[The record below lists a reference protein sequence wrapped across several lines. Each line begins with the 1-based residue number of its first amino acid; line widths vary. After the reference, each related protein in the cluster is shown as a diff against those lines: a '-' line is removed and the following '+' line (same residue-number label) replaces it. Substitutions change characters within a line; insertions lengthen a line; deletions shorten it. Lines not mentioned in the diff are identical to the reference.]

1 MTDPN
6 ERVGAEFMPNEV
18 VEEALQRLIEAFKS
32 QQPTFKAAGAITLL
46 FGNSPKSNEGHV
58 FILCRIQG
66 GYGSR
71 RDLMFVDG
79 VFRDWIDQVAPE
91 DKQGGSDE

>member
-1 MTDPN
+1 MTEPD

-18 VEEALQRLIEAFKS
+18 VDEALQKLIEAFKT
-32 QQPTFKAAGAITLL
+32 QQPTFSASGAITLL
-46 FGNSPKSNEGHV
+46 FGNSPKSDEGHV
-58 FILCRIQG
+58 FILCRIQA

-71 RDLMFVDG
+71 LDLMYVDN

-91 DKQGGSDE
+91 DEKGE